1 MIKFLLKV
9 GQKFF
14 GDQLDFRVRLFNIIA
29 VAGVII
35 SLISTITGIV
45 ASTGLASI
53 LQTLGMMLVSVGALW
68 YGNVS
73 GKYQFCYIV
82 SIICIFLLLYS
93 ALFFNTGGYHSGM
106 PSYFIFAV
114 IFTVFMLDGKKM
126 IILSVLELTVYTA
139 LCLYAYYNPEK
150 VNFFKR
156 EEDFL
161 IDILVG
167 FLSVS
172 VTLFVT
178 MSLHLRLYNRR
189 LRELAAARKQVE
201 EYAKMKSELF
211 AGMSHEMRTPL
222 TVMSAYAQYAMKQ
235 IKRSGANE
243 QTLADLA
250 TISDEAKR
258 LAEMADGTLKILMTS
273 AVLDVKNEPVDAGVV
288 CSRLVKLL
296 EPIALQKGMKLQA
309 VIKDIKPI
317 AGDADNITQL
327 VWNILQNAITHS
339 ESKIITLIVEESAVP
354 NGGVVITVNDNGV
367 GVEPE
372 ILPRIFERGVSGKKG
387 GSGIGLAICRD
398 IANRHGG
405 DINVESISGTGTKV
419 TVTLHDIAGGIY
431 V

>member
-1 MIKFLLKV
+1 MNKFLLKT
-9 GQKFF
+9 GKKLF
-14 GDQLDFRVRLFNIIA
+14 GDRLDFRIRLFNIIA

-35 SLISTITGIV
+35 SLVSTITGIV

-53 LQTLGMMLVSVGALW
+53 LQTLGMMLVSIVALW
-68 YGNVS
+68 YGNIS
-73 GKYQFCYIV
+73 GKYQLCYIV

-126 IILSVLELTVYTA
+126 IILSVLELTVYTV

-150 VNFFKR
+150 VNFFRR

-172 VTLFVT
+172 IMLGVTVFLIVG
-178 MSLHLRLYNRR
+178 LYERR
-189 LRELAAARKQVE
+189 QRELAAARKQVE

-222 TVMSAYAQYAMKQ
+222 TVMSAYAQYAVKQ

-243 QTLADLA
+243 QTIADLA

-273 AVLDVKNEPVDAGVV
+273 AVLDVKNEPIDAGAV
-288 CSRLVKLL
+288 CLRLVKLL

-339 ESKIITLIVEESAVP
+339 ESKIITLTVEESATP
-354 NGGVVITVNDNGV
+354 DGGVMITVSDDGI

-419 TVTLHDIAGGIY
+419 TVTLRDIAGGIY